1 MGPVTLRIEGLV
13 LRPFGSADAS
23 GAADRDQLT
32 DGGGAARSGPHHRGR
47 TTGAVREVAR
57 AGSLLPAGPGP
68 TSGTPHIPYTG

>member
-1 MGPVTLRIEGLV
+1 M
-13 LRPFGSADAS
+13 SADAS

-32 DGGGAARSGPHHRGR
+32 DGGGAARSGR
-47 TTGAVREVAR
+47 TTGAVREVGR